1 MNTASHHQKA
11 KKNRDVARINRQSC
25 EVKGTLSIHMAMK
38 ACGDVSLEV
47 SELVS
52 TCPSPITLKRKME
65 EMAGKLSRLDQC
77 LVNAKKCFQLGG
89 KDLCGESDIN
99 ASYEEGNLNRCIL
112 NGKDPKKYT
121 GISNFTPEMVSI
133 YTQLHFDQETDPITP
148 PIVSPGVSSVNDSPS
163 QFEDSNSDVP
173 FSLLQTVIPAFQIDT
188 ELYLDSTPH

>member
-89 KDLCGESDIN
+89 KDLCGESDYN

-112 NGKDPKKYT
+112 NGKDPKIYT
-121 GISNFTPEMVSI
+121 GISNFTPEMLSI
-133 YTQLHFDQETDPITP
+133 YKKLHFDQETDPNTP
-148 PIVSPGVSSVNDSPS
+148 PLSHDIVTPGD
-163 QFEDSNSDVP
+163 
-173 FSLLQTVIPAFQIDT
+173 AW
-188 ELYLDSTPH
+188 